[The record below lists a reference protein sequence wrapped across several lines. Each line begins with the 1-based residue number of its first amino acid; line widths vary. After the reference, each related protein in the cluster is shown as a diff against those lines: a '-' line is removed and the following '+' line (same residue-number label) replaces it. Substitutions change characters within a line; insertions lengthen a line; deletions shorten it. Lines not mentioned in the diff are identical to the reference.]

1 MRDETR
7 VLLVRHG
14 QSEWNAAGRWQGQA
28 DPPLSDLGRLQAREA
43 ARAVGAVD
51 AIWSSDLQ
59 RAAETAIIIGD
70 QIGVGPVV
78 VDDRLRE
85 RDAGEWTGLT
95 RAQIEQRNPGFLA
108 DGNRP
113 PGWEADRDRRGRVR
127 RGTAPRR
134 RAHAA
139 RQHRGPVGDGGGRR
153 AAPRRP
159 GGARGARRRHRARP
173 DVTSAGV
180 AASSDLEVALMV
192 DAEPGGGHDREP
204 LVADRVAAHLARA
217 VRTLVEAPKRPI
229 DVGQL
234 GMHLLEDRE
243 LLLAL

>member
-113 PGWEADRDRRGRVR
+113 PGWEADRDLLGRA
-127 RGTAPRR
+127 G
-134 RAHAA
+134 AA
-139 RQHRGPVGDGGGRR
+139 LASIAG
-153 AAPRRP
+153 AAP
-159 GGARGARRRHRARP
+159 GGDVLVVTHAGVVFAVERHLGAEHTRLANTEGRWVTVAGVELRLGDRVVLAEP
-173 DVTSAGV
+173 DDVTV
-180 AASSDLEVALMV
+180 
-192 DAEPGGGHDREP
+192 PG
-204 LVADRVAAHLARA
+204 
-217 VRTLVEAPKRPI
+217 
-229 DVGQL
+229 Q
-234 GMHLLEDRE
+234 M
-243 LLLAL
+243 

>member
-43 ARAVGAVD
+43 GRALGAVD

-78 VDDRLRE
+78 VDNRLRE

-113 PGWEADRDRRGRVR
+113 SGWEPDRDLLGRA
-127 RGTAPRR
+127 G
-134 RAHAA
+134 AA
-139 RQHRGPVGDGGGRR
+139 LASIAA
-153 AAPRRP
+153 AAP
-159 GGARGARRRHRARP
+159 GGDVLVVTHAGVVFAVERHLGAQHTRLANTEGRWVTLAGDELRLGDRVVLAEP
-173 DVTSAGV
+173 DDVTV
-180 AASSDLEVALMV
+180 
-192 DAEPGGGHDREP
+192 PG
-204 LVADRVAAHLARA
+204 
-217 VRTLVEAPKRPI
+217 
-229 DVGQL
+229 Q
-234 GMHLLEDRE
+234 M
-243 LLLAL
+243 

>member
-28 DPPLSDLGRLQAREA
+28 DPSLSDLGRLQAREA

-85 RDAGEWTGLT
+85 RDAGEWTGLV
-95 RAQIEQRNPGFLA
+95 
-108 DGNRP
+108 RP
-113 PGWEADRDRRGRVR
+113 RGRPD
-127 RGTAPRR
+127 GPRR
-134 RAHAA
+134 T
-139 RQHRGPVGDGGGRR
+139 GRR
-153 AAPRRP
+153 A
-159 GGARGARRRHRARP
+159 
-173 DVTSAGV
+173 
-180 AASSDLEVALMV
+180 
-192 DAEPGGGHDREP
+192 
-204 LVADRVAAHLARA
+204 
-217 VRTLVEAPKRPI
+217 
-229 DVGQL
+229 
-234 GMHLLEDRE
+234 
-243 LLLAL
+243 

>member
-43 ARAVGAVD
+43 GRAVGAVD

-113 PGWEADRDRRGRVR
+113 PGWEPDRDLL
-127 RGTAPRR
+127 R
-134 RAHAA
+134 RAGAA
-139 RQHRGPVGDGGGRR
+139 LASIAG
-153 AAPRRP
+153 AAP
-159 GGARGARRRHRARP
+159 GGDVLVVTHAGVVFAVERHLGAQHTRLANTEGRWVTLAGDELRLGDRVVLAEP
-173 DVTSAGV
+173 DDVTV
-180 AASSDLEVALMV
+180 
-192 DAEPGGGHDREP
+192 PG
-204 LVADRVAAHLARA
+204 
-217 VRTLVEAPKRPI
+217 
-229 DVGQL
+229 Q
-234 GMHLLEDRE
+234 M
-243 LLLAL
+243 